1 MVRPVLVGAALRS
14 VGTVVLSGIV
24 QLHSMIVLML
34 LVSFNRLNQTFIFEL
49 SMFLEVFLNLNISD
63 SFKMSFLMF

>member
-24 QLHSMIVLML
+24 QLRSMIVLML
-34 LVSFNRLNQTFIFEL
+34 QASFNILNSTFESLFSL
-49 SMFLEVFLNLNISD
+49 KS
-63 SFKMSFLMF
+63 SFKLDVSKTAHYILPTAH